1 MMAKLHHPNIVQFLG
16 FAQFYESGASQ
27 LCIVMELF
35 QHRSVRLCPSRV
47 ETDSHNVIWPLSRS
61 AQVEDYVGH
70 HSKSSARTINAQTK
84 RRFCAEMA
92 MALSYLHNRKPAFLI
107 HRDVKVRRRRRRAR
121 ADQPRQATPLF
132 PHPHGRAP
140 TPRLCGCMRFP
151 TSRSRR
157 PFLTFVLSV
166 SRFSTRARAPIHS
179 RRTSC

>member
-1 MMAKLHHPNIVQFLG
+1 MAKLHHPNIVQFLG

-121 ADQPRQATPLF
+121 ATNHAN
-132 PHPHGRAP
+132 PHPSSRTRTAEHRPHDSAAACAFL
-140 TPRLCGCMRFP
+140 RL
-151 TSRSRR
+151 
-157 PFLTFVLSV
+157 
-166 SRFSTRARAPIHS
+166 ARAGLF
-179 RRTSC
+179 